1 MKLVVFSIC
10 LNEGKTLGELLD
22 RIPSHIEGI
31 DEIVKVVVDDGSDD
45 NTVQV
50 AKEHGATVFENITQK
65 RLAHSFQFA
74 INKCLEMG
82 ADVAVNIDGDL
93 QFKPEEIPNLVE
105 PILRGQA
112 DFVAGNRFH
121 DARPQGMSPGKYY
134 GNRLGAHII
143 GRLAQKTFQD
153 VTCGFRAY
161 SREAM
166 LNMNI
171 NSKYTYTQE
180 SFQLMA
186 NKKLNIVQVP
196 VSIKYYEGRKSRVV
210 SSILNFVA
218 VSGFNV
224 LRAFRDFAPL
234 KFFGW
239 LGLIP
244 FLLGVVCLIFIGV
257 HWANTGEF
265 SPYKFVGFSGIYL
278 VTLGMIV
285 ALFAILSDMLGRMLN
300 NQERILYFEK
310 KNYYSKK
317 RNSYS
322 KFKEEK

>member
-10 LNEGKTLGELLD
+10 LNESKTIAELLN
-22 RIPSHIEGI
+22 RILSQIEGI
-31 DEIVKVVVDDGSDD
+31 DEIVKTVVDDGSTD
-45 NTVQV
+45 NTVQI
-50 AKEHGATVFENITQK
+50 AKGHGAIVFENITQK

-74 INKCLEMG
+74 INKALEMG
-82 ADVAVNIDGDL
+82 ADLAVNIDGDL
-93 QFKPEEIPNLVE
+93 QFKPEEIPNLVK
-105 PILRGQA
+105 PILDGKA

-121 DARPQGMSPGKYY
+121 DLRPQDMSVGKYY
-134 GNRLGAHII
+134 GNKLGAYVIS
-143 GRLAQKTFQD
+143 RLARKQFQD

-161 SREAM
+161 GREAM

-210 SSILNFVA
+210 SGIMSFIT
-218 VSGFNV
+218 VSAFNI
-224 LRAFRDFAPL
+224 LRAFRDFAPI

-239 LGLIP
+239 LAILP
-244 FLLGVVCLIFIGV
+244 FLLGLMCLIFFLG
-257 HWANTGEF
+257 HWLTTGEF
-265 SPYKFVGFSGIYL
+265 SPYKFVGFTGIYL
-278 VTLGMIV
+278 VTLGLIV

-300 NQERILYFEK
+300 NQEKILYFEK
-310 KNYYSKK
+310 KNYYSK
-317 RNSYS
+317 
-322 KFKEEK
+322 FKKER